1 MKGMFIPREFGAI
14 PHNYDT
20 NTTEEWDRKRGEN
33 VPNMKESKKDFP
45 RKDSVDEQVHPRNN
59 A

>member
-20 NTTEEWDRKRGEN
+20 NTTEEWDE
-33 VPNMKESKKDFP
+33 KEEKMCLT
-45 RKDSVDEQVHPRNN
+45 
-59 A
+59 